1 MSEAAVAG
9 LPRPA
14 SAFSAR
20 NRSALRPSF
29 KAEVIE
35 GAGAYDALGA
45 DWRRIADLQAGALL
59 FQTPE
64 LLAAWAKHFPAR
76 KLATI
81 VVSDDGR
88 PVLIW
93 PLSIERHAAFRVARG
108 AGTPLGQYDDILL
121 DPGVDG
127 EAAVNAALSALRETT
142 RPDLLLLER
151 VRADSALRDALRD
164 VSPICWTEAAPYADL
179 SHGIDDALGALKPT
193 VAKKQRKRV
202 RRFHREGRA
211 RFALAEDPGEA
222 AAWLMEALA
231 LKRGWLRSTGRI
243 SRAFVKAESGDC
255 LSELAR
261 TLWQAGSTPRMVVSK
276 LSLDGRATAYEA
288 GFHHNGTYYL
298 YLRAFAPEFATLG
311 PGNVLTQHMLSWCA
325 ENGILRYDML
335 APRSRNKGEWQSGE
349 VAVLDF
355 ALPMTL
361 GGRLY
366 ARAALQTLAP
376 ALRDAFYALPAPL
389 RSAFARRALKV

>member
-9 LPRPA
+9 LLRRAAPP
-14 SAFSAR
+14 SAR

-35 GAGAYDALGA
+35 GSSAYDALGA
-45 DWRRIADLQAGALL
+45 DWRRITDLQAGAIL

-64 LLAAWAKHFPAR
+64 LLAAWARHFPAR
-76 KLATI
+76 RPVT
-81 VVSDDGR
+81 VVVRDGVL

-93 PLSIERHAAFRVARG
+93 PLSIERHAIFRIARG

-121 DPGVDG
+121 DPGVDA
-127 EAAVNAALSALRETT
+127 EAAVNTALGALRETM
-142 RPDLLLLER
+142 RPDLVLLER
-151 VRADSALRDALRD
+151 VRADSALRAALRD
-164 VSPICWTEAAPYADL
+164 VSPICSTEAAPYADL
-179 SHGIDDALGALKPT
+179 SPGIDNAFRAPKPT

-211 RFALAEDPGEA
+211 GFDLAGDPGEA
-222 AAWLMEALA
+222 TAWLMEALA

-243 SRAFVKAESGDC
+243 SRAFVKAESADC

-261 TLWQAGSTPRMVVSK
+261 TLCKTGPTPRMVVSR
-276 LSLDGRATAYEA
+276 LSLDGRAAAFEA
-288 GFHHNGTYYL
+288 GFHHGGTYYL
-298 YLRAFAPEFATLG
+298 YLRAFAPEFAALG
-311 PGNVLTQHMLSWCA
+311 PGNVLTHHMLGWCA

-335 APRSRNKGEWQSGE
+335 APRSRNKSEWQSGE
-349 VAVLDF
+349 VSVLDF

-361 GGRLY
+361 GGQLY
-366 ARAALQTLAP
+366 ARAALRTLAP

-389 RSAFARRALKV
+389 RSALARRALKV